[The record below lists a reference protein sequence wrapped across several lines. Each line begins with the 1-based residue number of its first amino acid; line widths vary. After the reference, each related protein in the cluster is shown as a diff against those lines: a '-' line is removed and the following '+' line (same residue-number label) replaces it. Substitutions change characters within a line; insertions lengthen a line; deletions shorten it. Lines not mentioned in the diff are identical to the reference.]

1 MCRDLRSCHCC
12 QTRPT
17 FHSTQSRLRAHESSW
32 QLLDGPDSELCG
44 FLGWAEVGG
53 AGIAGRHLAR
63 RQPQGPLAGVV
74 LGEDGEHALHRAQ
87 DGAMQNDRLLQRL
100 VLRAVLEV
108 KPARGRNQ
116 L

>member
-1 MCRDLRSCHCC
+1 MVR
-12 QTRPT
+12 
-17 FHSTQSRLRAHESSW
+17 TQ
-32 QLLDGPDSELCG
+32 DSG
-44 FLGWAEVGG
+44 VFLGWAELGG

-116 L
+116 LSTIVGASQHACSHQTQ